1 MSCLLGVLSP
11 LRGTRWPHHR
21 KMRSMGREGLEDV
34 RGTLFF
40 SFSSL
45 LARRMASLRLL
56 GCVCVIDA
64 FDVRAVSYSEGPFY
78 LRTVL
83 EQLIC

>member
-1 MSCLLGVLSP
+1 
-11 LRGTRWPHHR
+11 
-21 KMRSMGREGLEDV
+21 
-34 RGTLFF
+34 
-40 SFSSL
+40 
-45 LARRMASLRLL
+45 MASLRLL